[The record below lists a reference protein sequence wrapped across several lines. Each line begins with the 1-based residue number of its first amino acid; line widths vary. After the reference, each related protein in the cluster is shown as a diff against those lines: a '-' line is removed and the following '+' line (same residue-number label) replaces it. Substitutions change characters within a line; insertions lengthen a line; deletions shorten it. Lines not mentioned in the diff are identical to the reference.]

1 MLISINPDAHSPE
14 GFDDIQYGVLVAQKA
29 MLTKEQNLSSF
40 GLKELEQYLTSRKQM
55 KNI

>member
-1 MLISINPDAHSPE
+1 LISINPDAHSPE
-14 GFDDIQYGVLVAQKA
+14 GFDDIRYGMLVAQKA

-40 GLKELEQYLTSRKQM
+40 GLKELEQYLSDRKKM